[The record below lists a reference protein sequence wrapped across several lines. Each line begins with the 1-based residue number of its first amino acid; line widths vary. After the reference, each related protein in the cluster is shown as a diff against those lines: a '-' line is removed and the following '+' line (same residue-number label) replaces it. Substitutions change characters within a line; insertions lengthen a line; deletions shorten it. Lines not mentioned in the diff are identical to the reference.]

1 MRFVIVTGM
10 SGAGKSAA
18 RKTLED
24 AGYFCVD
31 NLPVPLIETFARL
44 TIEEASEIS
53 KAALCI
59 DIRSASFDELDT
71 VLARMDERGYQY
83 EILFLDAKDEVLLR
97 RYKETRRN
105 HPLAGQERL
114 EKGIC
119 EERKRLAFLKKRAD
133 YVIDTSDMLPRD
145 LKKELDDLFLE
156 TRAIQNLI
164 VNIVSFGYKYGIPT
178 DADLVFDVRF
188 LPNPYYV
195 EELKHKTGLD
205 ADVRAYVK
213 DAECFSEF
221 MDKLTDLI
229 RYLIPLYVVE
239 GKTRLVIGV
248 GCTGG
253 HHRSVT
259 VARELKERL
268 SDGDYA
274 LTLEHR
280 DIDRG

>member
-10 SGAGKSAA
+10 SGAGKSTA
-18 RKTLED
+18 RKMLED

-31 NLPVPLIETFARL
+31 NLPVSLIETFARL

-59 DIRSASFDELDT
+59 DIRSTSFDELDT
-71 VLARMDERGYQY
+71 VLAGLDERGYQY

-97 RYKETRRN
+97 RYKESRRN
-105 HPLAGQERL
+105 HPLAGKDRL

-133 YVIDTSDMLPRD
+133 YVIDTSDLLTRD
-145 LKKELDDLFLE
+145 LKEELDGLFLD

-195 EELKHKTGLD
+195 EKLKHKTGLD

-213 DAECFSEF
+213 DADCFNDF
-221 MDKLTDLI
+221 MDKLTNLI

-259 VARELKERL
+259 VARELKKQL